1 MSIHIIV
8 DGYNLIRQSKSFRH
22 LDQQSLELGRDAL
35 IDSLAQ
41 YKRLKSHKITI
52 VFDGAQAPYPA
63 PSKERVKGIRI
74 LFSRMGQSADGVI
87 ISMARAEREKALVV
101 SSDREVALSS
111 EAFGAATISAE
122 SFENK
127 LVFATETGELS
138 ADPDESKGWKPTTKK
153 RGPRR
158 RLSKRKRRNK
168 KKIRKL

>member
-41 YKRLKSHKITI
+41 YKRLKPHKITV
-52 VFDGAQAPYPA
+52 VFDGVHAPYPA
-63 PSKERVKGIRI
+63 PARDRVKGIRL
-74 LFSRMGQSADGVI
+74 LFSRSGQSADGVI
-87 ISMARAEREKALVV
+87 IGMARAEREKALVV
-101 SSDREVALSS
+101 SSDREVVRSS

-127 LVFATETGELS
+127 ITLAVDMGGFAAE
-138 ADPDESKGWKPTTKK
+138 ADEPDGWKPTTKK
-153 RGPRR
+153 KGPRR
-158 RLSKRKRRNK
+158 RLSKRKRRNIS
-168 KKIRKL
+168 KINKL

>member
-41 YKRLKSHKITI
+41 YKRLKPHKITI
-52 VFDGAQAPYPA
+52 VFDGAHAPYPA

-74 LFSRMGQSADGVI
+74 LFSRRGQSADGVI
-87 ISMARAEREKALVV
+87 IGMARAEREKALVV
-101 SSDREVALSS
+101 SSDREVVHSS

-127 LVFATETGELS
+127 LVLATEMGELS
-138 ADPDESKGWKPTTKK
+138 ADPDESEGWKPTTKK
-153 RGPRR
+153 KGPRR
-158 RLSKRKRRNK
+158 RLSKRKRRNRNRIK
-168 KKIRKL
+168 KL

>member
-35 IDSLAQ
+35 INSLAE
-41 YKRLKSHKITI
+41 YKRLKSHKITV
-52 VFDGAQAPYPA
+52 VFDGAHAPYPA
-63 PSKERVKGIRI
+63 PSRDRVKGIRI
-74 LFSRMGQSADGVI
+74 LFSRSGQSADSVI

-101 SSDREVALSS
+101 SSDREVVRSS

-127 LVFATETGELS
+127 LVLAAEMGEFS
-138 ADPDESKGWKPTTKK
+138 ADRDDSEGWKPTTKK
-153 RGPRR
+153 KGPRR
-158 RLSKRKRRNK
+158 RLPKRKRRNK
-168 KKIRKL
+168 NKIKKL

>member
-8 DGYNLIRQSKSFRH
+8 DGYNLIRQSKSFRR

-35 IDSLAQ
+35 IDSLAE
-41 YKRLKSHKITI
+41 YKRLKSHKITV
-52 VFDGAQAPYPA
+52 VFDGAQAPLLSP
-63 PSKERVKGIRI
+63 PRDQVKGIRI
-74 LFSRMGQSADGVI
+74 LFSRSGQPADGVI

-101 SSDREVALSS
+101 SSDGEVVRSS

-127 LVFATETGELS
+127 MALAVERVGIPRDREE
-138 ADPDESKGWKPTTKK
+138 PEGWKPITKK
-153 RGPRR
+153 KGPRR

-168 KKIRKL
+168 QKIKKL